1 MSLKPPVFLG
11 FRCCY
16 VCSDG
21 ICENL
26 PLASSFCPGHLSVAG
41 TCSSNM
47 GPWLSHLL
55 TQSVRFARLI
65 WLVRVCTF
73 LRRQFKL
80 MHYTPESTSFV
91 QPNLQSW
98 RELCKKEMAH
108 RRVQCLRLSYQGI
121 EMMSI
126 STLRL
131 SGWANTVIL
140 FLLFWGFEYALSDR
154 FGLVLWSLFPQ
165 NFNNCLFWASTV
177 TNVRC
182 RIKCGTVKEQFYS
195 INKKMINV
203 LMPVSQNDVS
213 GTPD

>member
-1 MSLKPPVFLG
+1 MCEYLNKSFFALDVGPRKPLCIVATSFSSSFLTTLCFRLVSVAGVTHKQLRIQQSFIFLRNCITFSSAIKRVVVFYLVRRSPVSLKPPVFLG

-91 QPNLQSW
+91 QPNLQS
-98 RELCKKEMAH
+98 
-108 RRVQCLRLSYQGI
+108 
-121 EMMSI
+121 
-126 STLRL
+126 
-131 SGWANTVIL
+131 
-140 FLLFWGFEYALSDR
+140 
-154 FGLVLWSLFPQ
+154 
-165 NFNNCLFWASTV
+165 
-177 TNVRC
+177 
-182 RIKCGTVKEQFYS
+182 
-195 INKKMINV
+195 
-203 LMPVSQNDVS
+203 
-213 GTPD
+213 